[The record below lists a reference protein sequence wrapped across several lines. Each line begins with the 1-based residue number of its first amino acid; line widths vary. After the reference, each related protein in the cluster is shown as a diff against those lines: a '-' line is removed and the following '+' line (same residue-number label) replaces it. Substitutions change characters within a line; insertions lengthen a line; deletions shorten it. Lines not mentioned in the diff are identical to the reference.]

1 MKFADNR
8 FELSRDDAALVGLPA
23 HQTVGWDELYDLWA
37 HTWVAY
43 EAAVIGVWHCFDASL
58 EAGTPLEE
66 TLQDDEASSF
76 DSWALGKL
84 SLFLERVIG
93 DE

>member
-8 FELSRDDAALVGLPA
+8 FELSRDDASLVGLSPY
-23 HQTVGWDELYDLWA
+23 QTVGWDELYDLWA

-43 EAAVIGVWHCFDASL
+43 EVAVSCVWHCFDASL
-58 EAGTPLEE
+58 EAGTPLNE
-66 TLQDDEASSF
+66 TMKDDEVGSF

>member
-8 FELSRDDAALVGLPA
+8 FELSRADASLVGLSPY
-23 HQTVGWDELYDLWA
+23 QTVSWDELHDLWA

-43 EAAVIGVWHCFDASL
+43 EGAVANVWHCFDASL
-58 EAGTPLEE
+58 EAGKTLDE